1 MQSSR
6 KARDAKLF
14 RFSHW
19 YGSWGWH
26 CANARYVRG
35 SAPKRAL
42 PARDTRERGSNNGSD
57 VIQAD
62 KYDALRDYLQARTET
77 ELVLSFEEIET
88 ILGFS
93 LSRSSQRARWWE
105 KERNPQ
111 DAMPQRN
118 AIRDGGYEATRLPD
132 GTGVRFRR
140 IGLKRTWR

>member
-1 MQSSR
+1 MVLVIHNLLWQHVFAALHQTGQR
-6 KARDAKLF
+6 VF
-14 RFSHW
+14 RA
-19 YGSWGWH
+19 G
-26 CANARYVRG
+26 
-35 SAPKRAL
+35 
-42 PARDTRERGSNNGSD
+42 GSD
-57 VIQAD
+57 VIEAD
-62 KYDALRDYLQARTET
+62 KYDALRDYLKTRTEA
-77 ELVLSFEEIET
+77 ELVLSFEEIEA
-88 ILGFS
+88 ILGFT